1 MPREFA
7 SYGRRMGLVRRA
19 FMNEITIRPEMTYQE
34 YCAYQDAVQY
44 GSVGPIFFW
53 TALAIGAASSAASA
67 ALTWPTPSSL
77 LAGLAFAVF
86 LFFGYLLFGRIGAR
100 RRKAY
105 QWYRESNTSYTFTND
120 RILTTSRY
128 VQISVA
134 WAAVDRVIVKRT
146 VYFLV
151 IRTLYICV
159 PKRDIPQDGFDD
171 FIQLLRTHNLLSE
184 AQR

>member
-1 MPREFA
+1 
-7 SYGRRMGLVRRA
+7 
-19 FMNEITIRPEMTYQE
+19 MNEITIRPEMTYQE

-53 TALAIGAASSAASA
+53 TALAHWCGFVGSQRGADMAN
-67 ALTWPTPSSL
+67 ALRL

-171 FIQLLRTHNLLSE
+171 FIQLRRTHNLLSE